1 MEIIEAHK
9 TKVRAKDHIDGVIPP
24 PKGVSGVYKIE
35 DPERRQKF
43 IQSMVKELSALT
55 EMETISHLHTAEELW
70 DEFGVDIVK
79 KPAVPTL
86 FVFENKP
93 KDGDNRP
100 ECMDA
105 KGRMCL
111 VGTPR
116 NMQQGVHYDSVYAA
130 TPGQDSIM
138 LFNAMVVYLKLL
150 RQAFD
155 VGNAYGWAAQNEK
168 LAVEYPRG
176 LEQYNAEGQ
185 GALGCCRLGQQV
197 AEDSSASIVERQP
210 SIIARG

>member
-1 MEIIEAHK
+1 MRHAEMLGCMVAKAVDAYIWNQLEIIEAHK

-100 ECMDA
+100 
-105 KGRMCL
+105 RSWL
-111 VGTPR
+111 
-116 NMQQGVHYDSVYAA
+116 
-130 TPGQDSIM
+130 
-138 LFNAMVVYLKLL
+138 
-150 RQAFD
+150 
-155 VGNAYGWAAQNEK
+155 
-168 LAVEYPRG
+168 
-176 LEQYNAEGQ
+176 
-185 GALGCCRLGQQV
+185 
-197 AEDSSASIVERQP
+197 
-210 SIIARG
+210 